1 MTIKGEDTEE
11 VDGGH
16 RYAPD
21 EDEILDTGVTYVF
34 IGNEDMHSDRQIMS
48 RKHEIHFFNWLVSR
62 GYYPEKNCIYV
73 W

>member
-21 EDEILDTGVTYVF
+21 EDEILNTGVTYVF
-34 IGNEDMHSDRQIMS
+34 IG
-48 RKHEIHFFNWLVSR
+48 V
-62 GYYPEKNCIYV
+62 V
-73 W
+73 WN